1 MEAATLPAR
10 FNANSAWL
18 SLPIASPALG
28 AILALERGPIARQA
42 DRPHGAAE
50 SAHVARRV
58 RAHSS
63 LSQSN
68 YWMPLLHD
76 SAQP

>member
-1 MEAATLPAR
+1 MEAATRLSR
-10 FNANSAWL
+10 FNASSAWL
-18 SLPIASPALG
+18 SLPIASAAEWTIPVLKG
-28 AILALERGPIARQA
+28 RTIAGQP
-42 DRPHGAAE
+42 DLPNGAAE
-50 SAHVARRV
+50 SGHVARRV
-58 RAHSS
+58 RARSS